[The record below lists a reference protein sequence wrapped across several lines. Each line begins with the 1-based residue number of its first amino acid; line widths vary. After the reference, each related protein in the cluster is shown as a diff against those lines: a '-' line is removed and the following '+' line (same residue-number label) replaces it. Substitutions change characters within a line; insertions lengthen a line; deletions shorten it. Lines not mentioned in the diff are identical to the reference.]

1 MELILGH
8 DLGSSG
14 DKACIFDKHG
24 KVLAEAYCTYETFF
38 SADGGAVQKPEDWW
52 KAVCIATKT
61 VIEKAQICPKDIV
74 AISFGAQG
82 NALLPV
88 DKKGNALKDSAVIW
102 MDSRSRNEAKFLMEH
117 IPEERYYEI
126 TGNAFEMLGKK
137 IKSAKGEEYQ
147 CLGFFDFETEE
158 TARRITGDAVCE
170 NVFSEKLTFCKELKD
185 LLADNL
191 TIGFVNKCT
200 NTKWE
205 ENHQQTFKMLLGV
218 GDDNTKSFDGV
229 FEGNIFGTHLI
240 GPLMIKNPHMLKFFA
255 WKILKNREEESKAQK
270 VLTADTPLESKAYLI
285 SVNELKN
292 RISQENN

>member
-1 MELILGH
+1 MAKEKIRILHLYYGIMN
-8 DLGSSG
+8 LYGEYANLLSLKRFTEEKTGIECEIIS
-14 DKACIFDKHG
+14 
-24 KVLAEAYCTYETFF
+24 LENMSEAMPLDYDMIYV
-38 SADGGAVQKPEDWW
+38 GAG
-52 KAVCIATKT
+52 T
-61 VIEKAQICPKDIV
+61 EKAQKRALADMVPNAQELKKV
-74 AISFGAQG
+74 ADRGT
-82 NALLPV
+82 
-88 DKKGNALKDSAVIW
+88 VIL
-102 MDSRSRNEAKFLMEH
+102 F
-117 IPEERYYEI
+117 
-126 TGNAFEMLGKK
+126 TGNAFEMLGKR

-185 LLADNL
+185 LLANNL

-200 NTKWE
+200 NIKWE
-205 ENHQQTFKMLLGV
+205 ENHQQSFKMLLGV

-255 WKILKNREEESKAQK
+255 WKILKNREEELLAQK

-292 RISQENN
+292 RISQKNN

>member
-1 MELILGH
+1 MAKEKIRILHLYYGIMN
-8 DLGSSG
+8 LYGEYANLLSLKRFTEEKTGIECEIIS
-14 DKACIFDKHG
+14 
-24 KVLAEAYCTYETFF
+24 LENMSEAMPLDYDMIYV
-38 SADGGAVQKPEDWW
+38 GAG
-52 KAVCIATKT
+52 T
-61 VIEKAQICPKDIV
+61 EKAQKRALADIV
-74 AISFGAQG
+74 PDAQE
-82 NALLPV
+82 L
-88 DKKGNALKDSAVIW
+88 KKAADRGTVIL
-102 MDSRSRNEAKFLMEH
+102 F
-117 IPEERYYEI
+117 

-200 NTKWE
+200 NIKWE
-205 ENHQQTFKMLLGV
+205 ENHQQSFKMLLGV

-255 WKILKNREEESKAQK
+255 WKILKNREEELLAQK